1 LIDSTVFIRA
11 ERDRKTPIELVADL
25 MATWGDQE
33 LGLSAMSVEEL
44 FHGCWRADT
53 VARRAARFEFVET
66 MLAAVPVIPF
76 TLAVARVFGEIDARL
91 STAGQRIPTSDLLI
105 AATALSRGDQ
115 VITGNIR
122 HFDRIRGLVVRRVM
136 SLAPWPA
143 RLMILSHPGLEI
155 APRVF
160 RC

>member
-53 VARRAARFEFVET
+53 VARRAARLEFVET
-66 MLAAVPVIPF
+66 MLAAVPVIPV

-91 STAGQRIPTSDLLI
+91 STVGSVFLHRICLSLPPRFPAVIKSSPATYGTS
-105 AATALSRGDQ
+105 TASEVLSYAESCR
-115 VITGNIR
+115 
-122 HFDRIRGLVVRRVM
+122 
-136 SLAPWPA
+136 
-143 RLMILSHPGLEI
+143 
-155 APRVF
+155 
-160 RC
+160 